1 MVKFVW
7 IMYMAAFSW
16 HMAYIHKVFRLNF
29 LEDIEYFAFAFWTKR
44 FNTDIFDSFVQRYH
58 NFLSCIIQG
67 ESMHRNFEY
76 VRPFIHNFYVDF
88 VGGVLRDGSSNN

>member
-1 MVKFVW
+1 
-7 IMYMAAFSW
+7 MAAFSW

-88 VGGVLRDGSSNN
+88 VGSVLRDGSSNN